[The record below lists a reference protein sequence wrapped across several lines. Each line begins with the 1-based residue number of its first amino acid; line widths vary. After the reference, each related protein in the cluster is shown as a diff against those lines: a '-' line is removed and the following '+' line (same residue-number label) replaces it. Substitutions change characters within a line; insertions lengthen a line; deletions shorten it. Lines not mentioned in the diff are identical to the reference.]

1 MDEASANSKRIQ
13 LNLLGGFR
21 LVVDDLPVVLPDG
34 IQRVVAFVALQSA
47 PVRRGFVAGSLW
59 LDKGDARAA
68 ANLRSSLW
76 RLHQNDI
83 MLLGCDGGMIG
94 LGDGVEVDVRSSI
107 EVARAV
113 IHGIAV
119 PAVDPTSQIQLLERE
134 LLPDWYEDWVI
145 VERER
150 VRQLRL
156 SALEALASMLIETGR
171 AAQAIDVGM
180 AVLRTEPLRESAHRL
195 LVDAHLAVG
204 NRSEAL
210 RQVQICDD
218 VLRRE
223 LGVPASESL
232 WARVAGL
239 HRPGRR
245 TVQHRCAG

>member
-180 AVLRTEPLRESAHRL
+180 A
-195 LVDAHLAVG
+195 D
-204 NRSEAL
+204 
-210 RQVQICDD
+210 
-218 VLRRE
+218 LRRRASPGARRP
-223 LGVPASESL
+223 GVG
-232 WARVAGL
+232 VVVG
-239 HRPGRR
+239 PGRR
-245 TVQHRCAG
+245 AASSGPAHGPAQVRRLSLRRALARRWSVASRSVWARYRGEGAT

>member
-156 SALEALASMLIETGR
+156 SALEALDAYRNGAGGAGDRCWYGGAAHR
-171 AAQAIDVGM
+171 AAPRE
-180 AVLRTEPLRESAHRL
+180 RTPTARRCSSC
-195 LVDAHLAVG
+195 G
-204 NRSEAL
+204 
-210 RQVQICDD
+210 RQPV
-218 VLRRE
+218 
-223 LGVPASESL
+223 
-232 WARVAGL
+232 
-239 HRPGRR
+239 
-245 TVQHRCAG
+245 